1 MFEKIK
7 MDIGR
12 YYPGEGDFKKFVKF
26 FFNPRSQPVIIY
38 RMSHFF
44 FVKRLKFLAKLFS
57 ILNFVIFG
65 TEIAMGAEIE
75 GGFYMPHSLGTI
87 ISVKTVGKNFSCYHK
102 VGIGSS
108 MEAGG
113 EDLEKNRPVFGDNV
127 QVFTGATVI
136 GPIKIGNNVTIGANA
151 VVISDVPDNCLAV
164 GVPARIIPKKKRGD
178 TGKEDEGK
186 KGMPSDD
193 SRV

>member
-7 MDIGR
+7 MDIQR
-12 YYPGEGDFKKFVKF
+12 YYPGDLSLKKVVKY
-26 FFNPRSQPVIIY
+26 FFNPRSQPVIIH
-38 RMSHFF
+38 RISHFF
-44 FVKRLKFLAKLFS
+44 YVKRIRLLAKLFS
-57 ILNFVIFG
+57 IFNFVIFG

-113 EDLEKNRPVFGDNV
+113 EDLEKNRPVFGENV
-127 QVFTGATVI
+127 KVYTGATVI
-136 GPIKIGNNVTIGANA
+136 GSIKIGNNVTIGANT
-151 VVISDVPDNCLAV
+151 VVITDVPDNCLAV
-164 GVPARIIPKKKRGD
+164 GVPARIIPKKNKD
-178 TGKEDEGK
+178 STDENAERKTQG
-186 KGMPSDD
+186 
-193 SRV
+193 

>member
-7 MDIGR
+7 MDIQR
-12 YYPGEGDFKKFVKF
+12 YYPGDLSLKKALKF
-26 FFNPRSQPVIIY
+26 FFNPRSQPVIIH
-38 RMSHFF
+38 RISHFF
-44 FVKRLKFLAKLFS
+44 YVKRLGFLAKLFS
-57 ILNFVIFG
+57 IINFVIFG

-87 ISVKTVGKNFSCYHK
+87 ISVKTVGRNFSCYHK

-113 EDLEKNRPVFGDNV
+113 EDLEKNRPVFGENV
-127 QVFTGATVI
+127 QVYTGATVI

-151 VVISDVPDNCLAV
+151 VVITDVPDNCIAV
-164 GVPARIIPKKKRGD
+164 GVPARIIPKKDKVD
-178 TGKEDEGK
+178 TGEGDEGK
-186 KGMPSDD
+186 NQE
-193 SRV
+193 